1 MTRNAGRSRK
11 GKSPRKFDMYRVSH
25 TFSHTTSG
33 AAGVLATDVGAGF
46 SGTYGTN
53 PYQATWSVERFDVSS
68 LGTGT
73 GTGLNNITFGWLM
86 GPSTLDTADLDPVA
100 NPDEFWWVRKF
111 SVQNN
116 SNPAG
121 ILWSIQGVDAGNMKV
136 NTRRT
141 RKNLGDTLWIASRA
155 DFTGFTEL
163 DLFVAVHYGI
173 LYA

>member
-1 MTRNAGRSRK
+1 MTRNAGRRK
-11 GKSPRKFDMYRVSH
+11 GGPARKFDLWRS
-25 TFSHTTSG
+25 TASFAHTTSG
-33 AAGVLATDVGAGF
+33 AAGVLSTDVGAAF
-46 SGTYGTN
+46 ASVYGTN
-53 PYQATWSVERFDVSS
+53 PYQATWSVPRFDVSS

-73 GTGLNNITFGWLM
+73 GTGLNTLTFGWLM

-111 SVQNN
+111 TVQNN

-121 ILWSIQGVDAGNMKV
+121 ILWSIQGVDSANMKV

-141 RKNLGDTLWIASRA
+141 RKALGDTLWISSRA

-163 DLFVAVHYGI
+163 DLFVNAQYGI